1 MPRIKGTQTL
11 VVLEEGPDNKTAIAR
26 SYPDFD
32 PISGV
37 LGEPTD
43 LVTLSNLKELPRNL
57 FVADLDKN
65 GADDL
70 VVFYEYAPPGV
81 LLQQLSGGFDS
92 IEPTGLLAG
101 LLAST
106 TPANFSTALL
116 AGMDSDVVLVARDE
130 FVRAFHLDEAGIADI
145 KRQFNGRN
153 SRSVVR
159 AAAVANL
166 RGPQS
171 REVVL
176 YDTTN
181 NVLSIYGTTDGE
193 DAYVLLRHV
202 DVAAAG
208 YRSLR
213 ALDIDG
219 DQRDDLVLVAPDRM
233 AILYSRVMNGSLDT
247 LDSVETEV
255 EDGGYGLVR
264 AISFSGPGE
273 ANIVAL
279 EMRRALLDFFHLVV
293 AEDADSPSLEPFRS
307 FRVFDSE
314 MSIAGRVN
322 LDAEPEPREIKAVDL
337 RGNGLQDIVM
347 LVHDVIIVYTQ
358 TPAEEPEEE
367 IARR

>member
-1 MPRIKGTQTL
+1 
-11 VVLEEGPDNKTAIAR
+11 
-26 SYPDFD
+26 
-32 PISGV
+32 
-37 LGEPTD
+37 
-43 LVTLSNLKELPRNL
+43 
-57 FVADLDKN
+57 
-65 GADDL
+65 
-70 VVFYEYAPPGV
+70 
-81 LLQQLSGGFDS
+81 
-92 IEPTGLLAG
+92 
-101 LLAST
+101 
-106 TPANFSTALL
+106 
-116 AGMDSDVVLVARDE
+116 
-130 FVRAFHLDEAGIADI
+130 
-145 KRQFNGRN
+145 
-153 SRSVVR
+153 
-159 AAAVANL
+159 
-166 RGPQS
+166 
-171 REVVL
+171 
-176 YDTTN
+176 
-181 NVLSIYGTTDGE
+181 
-193 DAYVLLRHV
+193 V